1 LGSFVRGVDPP
12 RWNPAVNGWILIAAS
27 FVSFMLLK
35 RLELAADLVAGTIF
49 AVGVYVLGQR
59 EESIAELADRSPRAV
74 GGRALMKIGLFS
86 YSLYLVHSPSEKI
99 VWHFVVGP
107 LGLNPTVA
115 FFLLVATGIVASLIA
130 AFALYLIIERRS
142 MAWSRR
148 VRV

>member
-1 LGSFVRGVDPP
+1 
-12 RWNPAVNGWILIAAS
+12 
-27 FVSFMLLK
+27 
-35 RLELAADLVAGTIF
+35 
-49 AVGVYVLGQR
+49 
-59 EESIAELADRSPRAV
+59 
-74 GGRALMKIGLFS
+74 MKIGLFS